1 MLQIVA
7 QLRTPSSTGDYR
19 SLDHVSDALK
29 QLQELNP
36 ERAAQFMKNAT
47 LTPNMRVT
55 FNLPP
60 FVLSVYI
67 PHLI

>member
-1 MLQIVA
+1 M
-7 QLRTPSSTGDYR
+7 
-19 SLDHVSDALK
+19 SDALK